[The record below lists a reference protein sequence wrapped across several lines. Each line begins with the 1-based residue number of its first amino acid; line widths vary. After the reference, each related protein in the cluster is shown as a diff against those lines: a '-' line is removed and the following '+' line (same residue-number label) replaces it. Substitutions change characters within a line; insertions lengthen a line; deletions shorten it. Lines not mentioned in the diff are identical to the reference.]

1 MYPVPVWPNPCY
13 ATELSGLYFSDIF
26 GSYFLLKC
34 LIHILLQP
42 NGDFMIY
49 NACDFGLQRFRDSKI
64 RVCWKKFVFL
74 VYIHTSRSF
83 RTLWPSGKLFRP
95 HFGSQHPIIV
105 LIWKKL
111 FSDLLLWGPVFRE
124 IQMYQIKI
132 SKAPRDRKT
141 PEAGLLDSEAI
152 PTHTRLKGLTR

>member
-105 LIWKKL
+105 LIWKNYFQTSCCGAQYSGK
-111 FSDLLLWGPVFRE
+111 FKCTRSKFRRLLGTEKHRRRVC
-124 IQMYQIKI
+124 
-132 SKAPRDRKT
+132 
-141 PEAGLLDSEAI
+141 
-152 PTHTRLKGLTR
+152 